1 MKPMLAV
8 LLALPS
14 LVSAADLPVRYT
26 LQDKPLKAAIAGTS
40 LSFQLFS
47 DPACTN
53 PPAYSTAVLI
63 ENVTLITKLKQ
74 FTPKNDTKLPNTD
87 ELSVTLPGV
96 TTGGNLYLKVTGTG
110 VVPVGGAC
118 QAQAAQVVAPNCVDN
133 IRNQGETD
141 VDCGGPTTCNRCA
154 AGKVCNANGDCQS
167 SACQSGV
174 CLAQAT
180 CTDGLADG
188 TETDVDCGG
197 MNLCPRCADG
207 KTCGNPGDCQNS
219 VCTSNVCQAPT
230 CTDAVRN
237 DGETD
242 VDCGGTNAC
251 PRCASGGQCSGGS
264 DCQSGICSGGVCV
277 SCTDSIQNDGETDVD
292 CGGSNACPRCADGLN
307 CVVASDCQSSR
318 CVMARCQTPTCTDM
332 VKNGGESDVDC
343 GGATVCPRCTVGRMC
358 LANSDCTSNTCSLGL
373 CQ

>member
-1 MKPMLAV
+1 MKPMLAA
-8 LLALPS
+8 LLVLPS

-26 LQDKPLKAAIAGTS
+26 VQDKPLKAAIAGTS
-40 LSFQLFS
+40 LTFQLFS

-74 FTPKNDTKLPNTD
+74 FTPKNDAKLPNTD

-141 VDCGGPTTCNRCA
+141 VDCGGPTTCLRCA
-154 AGKVCNANGDCQS
+154 AGK
-167 SACQSGV
+167 
-174 CLAQAT
+174 T
-180 CTDGLADG
+180 CA
-188 TETDVDCGG
+188 
-197 MNLCPRCADG
+197 
-207 KTCGNPGDCQNS
+207 
-219 VCTSNVCQAPT
+219 
-230 CTDAVRN
+230 
-237 DGETD
+237 
-242 VDCGGTNAC
+242 
-251 PRCASGGQCSGGS
+251 
-264 DCQSGICSGGVCV
+264 GGVCA

-307 CVVASDCQSSR
+307 CVVAADCQSSR
-318 CVMARCQTPTCTDM
+318 CVMARCQTPTCTDI

-343 GGATVCPRCTVGRMC
+343 GGATVCPRCTAGRTC
-358 LANSDCTSNTCSLGL
+358 LANSDCTSSICSLGL